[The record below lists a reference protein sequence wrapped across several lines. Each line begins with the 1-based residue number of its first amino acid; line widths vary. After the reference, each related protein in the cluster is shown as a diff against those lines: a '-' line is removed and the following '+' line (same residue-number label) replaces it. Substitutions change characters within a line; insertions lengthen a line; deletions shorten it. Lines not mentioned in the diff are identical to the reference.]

1 MRRGRATLLAGLV
14 LLLVVA
20 MAAPASADFSN
31 GPSAPGVV
39 VRYDSLVGAWLED
52 AEAELVALLGPPAEE
67 FCLFEGFDEGVIQNV
82 ETPAG
87 PIIHHFDVVLDT
99 WIYEASNLWELCDEL
114 SASGAVEPLA
124 IGEARMV
131 VTQNYWN
138 YEPGSRSGASTIS
151 ANGVVYDADGDTWN
165 FHGHESSQV
174 DRDGNF
180 RLLKS
185 TVKLNKRGK

>member
-1 MRRGRATLLAGLV
+1 MKRGRVTLLAGLI

-39 VRYDSLVGAWLED
+39 IRYDSLGGAWLED
-52 AEAELVALLGPPAEE
+52 AEAGLVALLGPPAEE
-67 FCLFEGFDEGVIQNV
+67 FCLFQGFDWVVVQNV

-87 PIIHHFDVVLDT
+87 PIIHHFDMVLDV

-114 SASGAVEPLA
+114 SVSGAVEPLA
-124 IGEARMV
+124 VGEARMV

-138 YEPGSRSGASTIS
+138 YEPRSRPDVLTIS
-151 ANGVVYDADGDTWN
+151 ANGIVYDADGDTWN
-165 FHGHESSQV
+165 FHGHESSEL